1 MRWRRILLG
10 GVLAIGVVT
19 AMFTWSVDRVETGD
33 KDLPTQVKDYMKW
46 HHINGVTLV
55 SGKKGQPV
63 VVKNKETSNKEKV
76 VEANRL
82 FPIASLQKIMTGTAI
97 YKLKQTGQ
105 LDWNT
110 SLSKYY
116 PQIPGSK
123 SITIRELLNTLVV

>member
-1 MRWRRILLG
+1 M
-10 GVLAIGVVT
+10 AIGVVT

-46 HHINGVTLV
+46 HPLV

-82 FPIASLQKIMTGTAI
+82 FPIASLQKIMTRIAI

-116 PQIPGSK
+116 PKIPGSK